1 MLIMDYNNGWVT
13 KKDITFCTSILRFFI
28 KVRYTN
34 YLEFDPNDKVYCNQ
48 YNIMHME
55 MCSVFQSCFCLALL
69 SRYIS

>member
-1 MLIMDYNNGWVT
+1 MLIMDCNNGWVT
-13 KKDITFCTSILRFFI
+13 RKDITFCTTIFRFI
-28 KVRYTN
+28 HIVYI
-34 YLEFDPNDKVYCNQ
+34 EFDPNDKVYCNQ